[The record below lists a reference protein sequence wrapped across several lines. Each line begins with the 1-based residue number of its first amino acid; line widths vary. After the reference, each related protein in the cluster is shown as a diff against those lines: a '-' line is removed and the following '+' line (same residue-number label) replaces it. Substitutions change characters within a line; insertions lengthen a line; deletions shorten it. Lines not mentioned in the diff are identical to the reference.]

1 MTDPSAEDS
10 DALVR
15 RAREGDQ
22 QAMTELLGMYR
33 NYLSL
38 LARVQVDTDLRA
50 KADPSDVV
58 QETLMQAIRDF
69 NQFRGETEAEFVA
82 WLRQIM
88 ANTSAAIFRRYKGT
102 QRRDAGR
109 EHSLEQQLNRTSMAI
124 GGLFVA
130 RDSAPSRIA
139 SRKED
144 VVVLA
149 DALAQLP
156 DDHRQVLVLHHLE
169 GLALAEVARRMN
181 RSVDAVKGL
190 RTRAFLKLRT
200 LLKDSP

>member
-1 MTDPSAEDS
+1 MSAPLPEES

-15 RAREGDQ
+15 RARGGDQ

-38 LARVQVDTDLRA
+38 LARVHVDTDLRA

-58 QETLMQAIRDF
+58 QETLMQATRDF
-69 NQFRGETEAEFVA
+69 AQFRGETEAEFVA

-88 ANTSAAIFRRYKGT
+88 ANTSATMVRKYKGT
-102 QRRDAGR
+102 KRRDVGR
-109 EHSLEQQLNRTSMAI
+109 EHSLEQQLNRTSMAL
-124 GGLFVA
+124 GGLLAA
-130 RDSAPSRIA
+130 RDPAPSRIA

-156 DDHRQVLVLHHLE
+156 DDHREVLVLHHLE
-169 GLALAEVARRMN
+169 GLALAEVAQRMG
-181 RSVDAVKGL
+181 RSLDAIKGL

-200 LLKDSP
+200 LLRDSR